1 MKPITEPFMTKQMGL
16 LNFLKKTERPIDFS
30 NDNIERLTKFADE
43 LGDTLIKTGFGLY
56 VDILSQ
62 IKLEA
67 LRHNEE
73 EFKKLVISREL
84 FGGAG
89 ALWEIWIEEEHL
101 RIKFE
106 KQFCDFVDLLK
117 LMGIRNGRVNQVRK
131 NFPFTKTN

>member
-1 MKPITEPFMTKQMGL
+1 MGL

-117 LMGIRNGRVNQVRK
+117 L
-131 NFPFTKTN
+131 